1 MAGTGPSPTER
12 LVVIGI
18 SQRTASLALREQLF
32 AEEADQAQILTEL
45 EQSGIREALVVST
58 CERLDIVAAQKDP
71 DPASA
76 NSEAEIRLREILAHR
91 VGGDAGIL
99 EEEGYLHR
107 GRAALRHV
115 FAVTSSLDSQMVGE
129 PQILG
134 QVKASHRQ
142 AVDQGM
148 GGPLLESVMQAAFAT
163 AKRVRSETPVA
174 QQPVSLIAS
183 ALQAARDLHGDLRR
197 CAGLLVGL
205 GEMGELLAVEFRAAG
220 LADLTILHS
229 SDRRAEIASHR
240 FGCHT
245 RPWDQLDLA
254 LEAADIVITAEG
266 GGRYSLEPAMI
277 DAALRKR
284 RKKPIFVVDASVP
297 GDVAPAVSGMDGIYV
312 YDLDDLEKLAL
323 AGKVSRETATMAAW
337 KILGEELLRFE
348 RRWAERAAGPAV
360 ADLRRHFEVV
370 RDQVLS
376 EGKLDAQTATRLL
389 INRLLHEPSRALR
402 ETAAAETPGDR
413 DHAQMAVAVRR
424 LFGLAGEELD
434 AEQEPRE
441 QDQHPGATN
450 MAAAERDEKLKE

>member
-1 MAGTGPSPTER
+1 MVGTEPSPTER

-18 SQRTASLALREQLF
+18 NQRTASLALREQLF
-32 AEEADQAQILTEL
+32 AEEADQVQILSEL
-45 EQSGIREALVVST
+45 SGFGVDEALVVST
-58 CERLDIVAAQKDP
+58 CERLDIIASQKDDEVSGGARRTVP
-71 DPASA
+71 H
-76 NSEAEIRLREILAHR
+76 LRDVMARR
-91 VGGDAGIL
+91 VGGDPRVL
-99 EEEGYLHR
+99 DEEGYFHQ

-134 QVKASHRQ
+134 QVKASHRL
-142 AVDQGM
+142 AVEQGM
-148 GGPLLESVMQAAFAT
+148 GGPLLESVMQAAFGT

-197 CAGLLVGL
+197 CAGVLVGL

-240 FGCHT
+240 FGCHC
-245 RPWDQLDLA
+245 RPWNQLDLA
-254 LEAADIVITAEG
+254 LESADVVITAEG

-284 RKKPIFVVDASVP
+284 RKKPIFVVDASQP
-297 GDVAPAVSGMDGIYV
+297 GDVAPAVCEMDGVYV

-370 RDQVLS
+370 REQVLG
-376 EGKLDAQTATRLL
+376 EGKLDAQTATRRL
-389 INRLLHEPSRALR
+389 INRLLHEPSKALR
-402 ETAAAETPGDR
+402 ETAASESSGDEEHR
-413 DHAQMAVAVRR
+413 QMADAARR
-424 LFGLAGEELD
+424 LFGLARNLD
-434 AEQEPRE
+434 A
-441 QDQHPGATN
+441 
-450 MAAAERDEKLKE
+450 AAADGQEGRGAGAEDTAEEDKSFKE

>member
-1 MAGTGPSPTER
+1 MAGTEPSPTDR

-18 SQRTASLALREQLF
+18 NQRTASLALREQLF
-32 AEEADQAQILTEL
+32 AEEADQAQILGEL
-45 EQSGIREALVVST
+45 AQSGIHEALVVST
-58 CERLDIVAAQKDP
+58 CERLDII
-71 DPASA
+71 ASQQEGVSA
-76 NSEAEIRLREILAHR
+76 DDNACSTIGGLRNVMARR
-91 VGGDAGIL
+91 VGGDPHIL
-99 EEEGYLHR
+99 DEEGYFHQ

-115 FAVTSSLDSQMVGE
+115 FAVTSSLDSQMIGE

-134 QVKASHRQ
+134 QVKASHRL
-142 AVDQGM
+142 AVERGM
-148 GGPLLESVMQAAFAT
+148 GGSLLESVMQAAFAT

-183 ALQAARDLHGDLRR
+183 ALQAARDLHGDLQR
-197 CAGLLVGL
+197 CAGLLIGL

-229 SDRRAEIASHR
+229 SNRRAEIASHR

-254 LEAADIVITAEG
+254 LEAADVVITAEG

-277 DAALRKR
+277 EAALRKR

-297 GDVAPAVSGMDGIYV
+297 GDVAPAVGQMDGVYV

-348 RRWAERAAGPAV
+348 RRWAERSAGPAV
-360 ADLRRHFEVV
+360 SDLRRHFEVV

-389 INRLLHEPSRALR
+389 INRLLHEPSKALR
-402 ETAAAETPGDR
+402 ETAASGTSGARE
-413 DHAQMAVAVRR
+413 HEQMASAARR
-424 LFGLAGEELD
+424 LFGLAPEEN
-434 AEQEPRE
+434 AAAYE
-441 QDQHPGATN
+441 QDEVQGATP
-450 MAAAERDEKLKE
+450 AGGEDEKAEGTKE